1 MGFDIFAGWFL
12 LSNRRHSLSFPS
24 LLGALLP
31 LFPLLPLLPLLPLF
45 WGAHIC
51 SAIEVWRLRPQARQ
65 LKQRLE
71 PKHVPLQPT
80 AKTQDGATDCQPA
93 VSPDLGGLTTQRH
106 AESEIFH
113 QRVAQ
118 NALLLLL
125 HDMHMWRSLQRK
137 G

>member
-24 LLGALLP
+24 LLGALSP
-31 LFPLLPLLPLLPLF
+31 LFPLLPLLPLLPSF

-80 AKTQDGATDCQPA
+80 PKTQHGAPDWQPG

-118 NALLLLL
+118 NELLLL
-125 HDMHMWRSLQRK
+125 HDMHMRRSLQRK